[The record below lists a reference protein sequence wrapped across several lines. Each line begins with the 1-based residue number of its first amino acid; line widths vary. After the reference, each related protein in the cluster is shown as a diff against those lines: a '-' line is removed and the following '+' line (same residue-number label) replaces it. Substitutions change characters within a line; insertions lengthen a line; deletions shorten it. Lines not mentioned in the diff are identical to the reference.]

1 MWQTGIPMWRPET
14 PAVPHGRLIEE
25 LLVRVDE
32 LRQAA
37 PRAEARTGESLRQW
51 ADDLELQIHAL
62 VMRSWTA
69 R

>member
-1 MWQTGIPMWRPET
+1 
-14 PAVPHGRLIEE
+14 LIEE

-37 PRAEARTGESLRQW
+37 ARAEARTSESLHQW